1 MLYLCLEKPEGPGL
15 PKNFVPEPLIRVVI
29 SYRLVEFKMIFSP
42 YRATS
47 RPPVMFLLVSHEREF
62 TSKNKNSRTN

>member
-47 RPPVMFLLVSHEREF
+47 RPPVMFLFVSHEREF